1 MVSPVKRIFGG
12 KSSGAIFGCMAS
24 DFPLVG
30 NLLWLDFVNTEP
42 VMDGERVD
50 LLRGL
55 GDLVAWLRAAAGLP
69 AEEARQAG
77 RWEGKAEGQAV
88 LRKALVLR
96 AALREGAERLAEGRA
111 VGERTVAAINRVL
124 ASRPAYRQLIHEGRR
139 WVSRERPA
147 SMAPEHLLVP
157 IAESAAW
164 LLEHGDPSLVRRCE
178 GSSCVLLF
186 YDTTR
191 NRSRRW
197 CSMEGC
203 GSRAKAAAYYRR
215 TRGATRS
222 RR

>member
-1 MVSPVKRIFGG
+1 
-12 KSSGAIFGCMAS
+12 MAS
-24 DFPLVG
+24 DFLLVG

-42 VMDGERVD
+42 VRDGERVD
-50 LLRGL
+50 LLPGF
-55 GDLVAWLRAAAGLP
+55 GALVGWLQAAAGLP
-69 AEEARQAG
+69 ADEARQAA
-77 RWEGKAEGQAV
+77 RWEGRAV
-88 LRKALVLR
+88 LREALALR
-96 AALREGAERLAEGRA
+96 AALREGAERLAEGKP
-111 VGERTVAAINRVL
+111 VTERTVSAINRVL
-124 ASRPAYRQLIHEGRR
+124 ASRPAYPELIREGKR
-139 WVSRERPA
+139 WVTRERPL
-147 SMAPEHLLVP
+147 STSPHHLLVP

-191 NRSRRW
+191 NGSRRW

-215 TRGATRS
+215 ARRATGG